1 MVPSGLGQLNATSVQ
16 YIHVHVTF
24 CMLYMIASAM

>member
-16 YIHVHVTF
+16 YIHVNFH
-24 CMLYMIASAM
+24 MSYMIASAM

>member
-16 YIHVHVTF
+16 YHVNF
-24 CMLYMIASAM
+24 RMSYMIASAM

>member
-16 YIHVHVTF
+16 YIHVNF
-24 CMLYMIASAM
+24 RMSYMIVSAM